1 MGRKPSKKQLT
12 KAEKY
17 YIEGHISSQT
27 TKEISYDLRIPES
40 LIVKYLERIT
50 PKSKQV
56 EDDVEDNKVE
66 SKTNES
72 TDDSNTLKTKN
83 LFVRKKDRGVVVMT
97 REAAELGD
105 AVKKKKPAV
114 GRDCIHEINPE

>member
-17 YIEGHISSQT
+17 YIEGHIGSQN

-56 EDDVEDNKVE
+56 EDDFEDNKVE

-105 AVKKKKPAV
+105 AVKKKKPAA